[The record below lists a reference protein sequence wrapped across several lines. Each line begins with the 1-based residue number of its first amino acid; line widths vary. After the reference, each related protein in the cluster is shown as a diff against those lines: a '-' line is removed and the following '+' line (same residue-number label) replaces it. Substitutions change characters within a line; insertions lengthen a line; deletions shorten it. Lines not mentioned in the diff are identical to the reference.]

1 MERSTVTQM
10 VGGAIRSLHVGQ
22 FDEQTT
28 RIVVELLPGY
38 ALDPT
43 KVKFRGASPSQWT
56 VYLPTPQRVASNLSS
71 LNPPP
76 RALLGRSPS
85 PREPRQAL
93 VMVTPESDF
102 PENRPSPLGSA
113 VNTAP
118 NTIQVTRVE
127 VTPDGFFLRTI
138 GNGTPEIKV
147 HRSSD
152 RSIINIDLTGA
163 TLSPGLSLP
172 EIPANYY
179 GVQRLQALQ
188 VATSPPVAR
197 LTLQVNQSRDWQ
209 ATPSPLGGV
218 VVLPTNSLVG
228 ANPPSNGPPGV
239 ATIQSVELADNG
251 TQLLIRADQPLTYF
265 SAWDRTTG
273 LYHITLNNARLAE
286 AVRGPELNANSPL
299 LRVRLRQPEP
309 TTVVISLQPAADVQI
324 GPLNQPTVQ
333 MLSLQLQSS
342 SPVSPPPSLPLPIPP
357 VSAQTPPLQH
367 SPVPDGRIIVVI
379 DPGHGGKDSGAV
391 GIGGLEEK
399 NIILPIGKQVAAILE
414 QHGVQAIMT
423 RDADYFVDLGPRVV
437 LTQQVHASLFVS
449 IHANSIDNAPQ
460 ANGLEVYYFSDSSLP
475 LAETI
480 QRSILQSVDVKDRGV
495 RHARFYV
502 LRNNYIPAILIETG
516 FVTGVEDAPRLAS
529 PAYQTQMAEA
539 IARGILQYIK
549 QHF

>member
-1 MERSTVTQM
+1 
-10 VGGAIRSLHVGQ
+10 
-22 FDEQTT
+22 
-28 RIVVELLPGY
+28 VE
-38 ALDPT
+38 A
-43 KVKFRGASPSQWT
+43 
-56 VYLPTPQRVASNLSS
+56 
-71 LNPPP
+71 
-76 RALLGRSPS
+76 
-85 PREPRQAL
+85 
-93 VMVTPESDF
+93 
-102 PENRPSPLGSA
+102 
-113 VNTAP
+113 
-118 NTIQVTRVE
+118 
-127 VTPDGFFLRTI
+127 TPDGFFLRTI
-138 GNGTPEIKV
+138 GNGTPEINV

-152 RSIINIDLTGA
+152 RSLINIDLTGA
-163 TLSPGLSLP
+163 TLLPGLSLP
-172 EIPANYY
+172 EIPVNYY

-197 LTLQVNQSRDWQ
+197 LTLQVNPNSPDWQ

-218 VVLPTNSLVG
+218 VVLPTNNLVG
-228 ANPPSNGPPGV
+228 ANPPRNNLPGV

-251 TQLLIRADQPLTYF
+251 TQLRIRADQPLTYF
-265 SAWDRTTG
+265 SGWDPTTG

-299 LRVRLRQPEP
+299 QRVRLQQPEP
-309 TTVVISLQPAADVQI
+309 TTVVILLQPAAGVQL
-324 GPLNQPTVQ
+324 GPLNQPSVQ
-333 MLSLQLQSS
+333 MLSLQLQGS
-342 SPVSPPPSLPLPIPP
+342 SPVSPSPNLPLPIPP
-357 VSAQTPPLQH
+357 LSTQTPPLQH
-367 SPVPDGRIIVVI
+367 SPAPDGRIIVVI

-414 QHGVQAIMT
+414 QHGVHAIMT

-437 LTQQVHASLFVS
+437 LTQQVHANLFVS
-449 IHANSIDNAPQ
+449 IHANSIDNAPW

-475 LAETI
+475 LAETL
-480 QRSILQSVDVKDRGV
+480 QRSILRSVDVKDRGV

-502 LRNNYIPAILIETG
+502 LRNNSIPAILIETG